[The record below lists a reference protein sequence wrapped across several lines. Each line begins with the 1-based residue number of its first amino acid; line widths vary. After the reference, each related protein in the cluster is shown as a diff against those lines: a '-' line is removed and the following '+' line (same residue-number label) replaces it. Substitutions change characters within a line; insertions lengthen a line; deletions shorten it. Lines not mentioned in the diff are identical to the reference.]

1 MGLEAGVISRRPAG
15 TGTVVGAMEITM
27 TWCLMFRAR
36 SGVGAGRRGE
46 TEMGHKSDVGNEG
59 PALGIMAEM
68 VVVDETERGGEVG
81 VERDM
86 IDDAEGDGDVG

>member
-1 MGLEAGVISRRPAG
+1 MDMEEEVISRRPVG

-27 TWCLMFRAR
+27 IWCLMFRAQ

-86 IDDAEGDGDVG
+86 IDDAEE